1 MSAVSEIE
9 PVRSSSVSQSTLLWR
24 DIRQSFMSWRFW
36 IYLGWSDIAKQYRRS
51 FIGPVWIALNSALF
65 IVAFGFVGA
74 QLFKL
79 PIQEYLPYFCA
90 GQVIFTFLSTLITDG
105 CQTFISADA
114 FLKQTPYPKIAF
126 VLRVIWRNL
135 IMLAH
140 NMVVVLAVLAWSGHL
155 LEVSWLTFFVALIT
169 TLAIA
174 VLAVAIVGAL
184 SARFRDIPMIVTSI
198 IQISF
203 FVTPVMWRP
212 DQLTERAKLWIVT
225 LNPLAA
231 LLEILRAPLLGQTAS
246 QQAWFMTISLML
258 GLLISFVLLY
268 LYARRRIVYWL

>member
-1 MSAVSEIE
+1 
-9 PVRSSSVSQSTLLWR
+9 
-24 DIRQSFMSWRFW
+24 MSWRFW
-36 IYLGWSDIAKQYRRS
+36 TYLGWSDIVKQYRRS
-51 FIGPVWIALNSALF
+51 FIGPVWITLNSAFF
-65 IVAFGFVGA
+65 IVAFGLVGA

-79 PIQEYLPYFCA
+79 PIEEYLPYFCA
-90 GQVIFTFLSTLITDG
+90 GQVIFTFLSSLITDG
-105 CQTFISADA
+105 CLTYISADA

-140 NMVVVLAVLAWSGHL
+140 NMVVVLGVLAWSGHI
-155 LEVSWLTFFVALIT
+155 TAVAWPAFLAALVA

-174 VLAVAIVGAL
+174 VPTVAIVGAL

-203 FVTPVMWRP
+203 FITPVMWRP

-246 QQAWFMTISLML
+246 QQAWLMTFGLFVA
-258 GLLISFVLLY
+258 LLISFVLLY